1 MAIVGICIATIE
13 GGVVCHQ
20 EIGREAAR
28 RGIEC
33 PEIVTHTPK
42 YEKIGRAIAADDFSD
57 LGSTLA
63 DSVNLTAAAGA
74 DFAIIPS
81 NTMHAVFDEVVRH
94 AKIPVLSI
102 IDSTAAQCR
111 KDGYRRVGVLGTT
124 STAKRRLYD
133 APLAS
138 MGIEV
143 VYPSDEDQDAVS
155 GIISNELTK
164 GVFLDES
171 RRVLESVA
179 HRVEREVDAI
189 LLGCTELP
197 LVMNA
202 EGFEVPCVDTTRL
215 LSHAALDMAYESWP
229 G

>member
-1 MAIVGICIATIE
+1 M
-13 GGVVCHQ
+13 VCHQ

-28 RGIEC
+28 RGMEC

-42 YEKIGRAIAADDFSD
+42 YEKIDRAISSDDFSD

-63 DSVNLTAAAGA
+63 DSVNRTAVAGA

-81 NTMHAVFDEVVRH
+81 NTMHVVFDEVVAN

-102 IDSTAAQCR
+102 IDSTAARCQEA
-111 KDGYRRVGVLGTT
+111 GYRRVGVLGTT

-138 MGIEV
+138 LGIDV
-143 VYPSDEDQDAVS
+143 VYPSDEDQDVLS
-155 GIISNELTK
+155 GIIAEELTK

-171 RRVLESVA
+171 RRSLERIA
-179 HRVEREVDAI
+179 QRFHRDVDAI

-197 LVMNA
+197 LVMSSDD
-202 EGFEVPCVDTTRL
+202 FEVPLVDTTRL
-215 LSHAALDMAYESWP
+215 LAHAALDMA
-229 G
+229 GKG